1 MQLHWRRTFEV
12 QLLIWLLPP
21 SSQVILTTIIILLI
35 KSSLVKLPPLLYR
48 GYLCNME
55 WLNKDLIFPPVETAT
70 EEGILA
76 IGGDLSVERL
86 LLAYRNGIFPWYNE
100 GEPIIWWC
108 PNPRFVLFPEKLKV
122 TKSMQ
127 SVLNNGKF
135 RFTINRAFT
144 SVLQNCKT
152 VTRKEQEGTWITPA
166 VLQAYTHLHQL
177 GYAHSAE
184 AWMNGELVGGLYGL
198 RIGNIF
204 FGESMFSK
212 ESNASKFAFINY
224 VRQLQREKVA
234 LIDCQVHTNHLES
247 LGAKMIERG
256 RFMELLRENL

>member
-1 MQLHWRRTFEV
+1 M
-12 QLLIWLLPP
+12 IWLNDEL
-21 SSQVILTTIIILLI
+21 
-35 KSSLVKLPPLLYR
+35 K
-48 GYLCNME
+48 
-55 WLNKDLIFPPVETAT
+55 FPPVETAS
-70 EEGILA
+70 EEGIVA
-76 IGGDLSVERL
+76 IGGDLSMERL
-86 LLAYRNGIFPWYNE
+86 LMAYSSGIFPWYNE

-108 PNPRFVLFPEKLKV
+108 PNPRFVLFPQQLRV

-144 SVLQNCKT
+144 AVLQNCKT
-152 VTRKEQEGTWITPA
+152 INRKEQEGTWITPE
-166 VLQAYTHLHQL
+166 VQNAYTTLHEL

-184 AWMNGELVGGLYGL
+184 AWLNGELVGGLYGIRL
-198 RIGNIF
+198 GNVF

-224 VRQLQREKVA
+224 VKQLQKENVT

-247 LGAKMIERG
+247 LGAKMIEREK
-256 RFMELLRENL
+256 FLQLLKENL